1 MLCTALPVAAG
12 KCSFTPSRAA
22 RVSLP
27 PERVN
32 FSNDS
37 QRFLEAAEAD
47 ETCIRVAA
55 EEDPPLF
62 TASTRVQT
70 RPRLLT
76 PSATGVAFPS
86 MATVSTERD
95 GARPQQRRCESR
107 IRAQLDILVEDAQ
120 QARFKPT
127 RENSRSAGC
136 A

>member
-1 MLCTALPVAAG
+1 MHRAAG
-12 KCSFTPSRAA
+12 SGGEVFLPTKPSREGVPSD
-22 RVSLP
+22 RT
-27 PERVN
+27 VN

-37 QRFLEAAEAD
+37 QRFVEAAEAD

-70 RPRLLT
+70 RPLLLT

-127 RENSRSAGC
+127 RETSRSAGC